1 MNKEYHA
8 IFLGG
13 DTGVIY
19 AGKIIAGARLRTAL
33 KNKGYELL
41 ILESALLLSQEQMLE
56 VLENII
62 TDKTLVIGFSL
73 TWLSSVNCHIP
84 NWANPTFFTEL
95 RTRFPNTKLVAGS
108 PSNRDNSSIESQIIY
123 NNVDWIFKGFS
134 DDSFPRL
141 LDLLSGKPAHGL
153 RYMLEDDK
161 KVVYSD
167 RDYKITRPD
176 DLETVWEEGDE
187 ILPHQSLPLEVSRGC
202 IFQCAYCTHPFQ
214 GAKDADEYIR
224 TPQSIASEL
233 QRNYELF
240 GTTRYTL
247 MDDTFND
254 SIEKLTRLE
263 EAIKIAKLPTFE
275 FAGYI
280 KPELLATKPEMID
293 RLKDLGLRGA
303 FLGIESLDPISRK
316 AVGRGMKVERFM
328 PALEKL
334 KSNGA
339 RLHASFIAGLP
350 NDTPTSIVNSY
361 RTISTG
367 GLFNSWYFYP
377 LVIYYNRKLEGA
389 SDLDLNPE
397 KFGYEV
403 KKFADTSCKWKTA
416 HMDSEMA
423 RRITKLIKQMSMMQT
438 KPGGW
443 HVASAWNLGFTN
455 NELDTRFF
463 DLRFQLRIVDYEV
476 KKLEKTLAKY
486 VNKPTTLDVINI
498 RPGDLS

>member
-1 MNKEYHA
+1 MNKEYHG

-19 AGKIIAGARLRTAL
+19 AGKIIAGPRLRTAL
-33 KNKGYELL
+33 KNKGYDLL
-41 ILESALLLSQEQMLE
+41 ILQSALLLSQEQMLE
-56 VLENII
+56 VLENVI

-73 TWLSSVNCHIP
+73 TWLSPINCHIP
-84 NWANPTFFTEL
+84 NWATPTFFTAL
-95 RTRFPNTKLVAGS
+95 RTRFPNIKLVAGG
-108 PSNRDNSSIESQIIY
+108 PSNRDSLSIESRFVY
-123 NNVDWIFKGFS
+123 NNVDWVFKGFS

-141 LDLLSGKPAHGL
+141 FDLLSGKPDHGL
-153 RYMLEDDK
+153 RYMLEDNQ

-176 DLETVWEEGDE
+176 VLETVWEADDD
-187 ILPHQSLPLEVSRGC
+187 ILPYQSLPLEVSRGC

-224 TPQSIASEL
+224 TPQSIAKEL

-254 SIEKLTRLE
+254 SIVKLQRLE
-263 EAIKIAKLPTFE
+263 EAIKIAKLPNFE

-303 FLGIESLDPISRK
+303 FLGIESLDPVSRK

-361 RTISTG
+361 RIISTG
-367 GLFNSWYFYP
+367 GLFNSWFFFP
-377 LVIYYNRKLEGA
+377 LGIYYNRKLEGA
-389 SDLDLNPE
+389 SDLDLDPE
-397 KFGYEV
+397 KYGYEV
-403 KKFADTSCKWKTA
+403 EKTPDAICRWKTV
-416 HMDSEMA
+416 HMNSYIA
-423 RRITKLIKQMSMMQT
+423 YQITQLLKEMSMMQV

-443 HVASAWNLGFTN
+443 NVATAWNVGFN
-455 NELDTRFF
+455 NNDLDTTLM
-463 DLRFQLRIVDYEV
+463 DLKIHSRIVDYEV
-476 KKLEKTLAKY
+476 QNLEKTLTKY
-486 VNKPTTLDVINI
+486 VNKPTILDVINM
-498 RPGDLS
+498 RREELL